1 MRACK
6 FYSMTSMTARYG
18 FHERFGLSL
27 RFFFG
32 FMSIH
37 VAGKDAG
44 QDRTRYLM
52 DSRSDG
58 CRNGDGRGKEDRY
71 QRNGQ
76 GVVLHADFQRDRVLL
91 FLAQAQLACNEIA
104 DEEAAEIVQEDHE
117 DDEDTH
123 VQDLSAIDGNDAA
136 DDNQDAESR

>member
-1 MRACK
+1 
-6 FYSMTSMTARYG
+6 
-18 FHERFGLSL
+18 
-27 RFFFG
+27 
-32 FMSIH
+32 
-37 VAGKDAG
+37 
-44 QDRTRYLM
+44 M

-123 VQDLSAIDGNDAA
+123 VQDFSAIDGNDAA
-136 DDNQDAESR
+136 DDDQDAESRNEDQDLRQGGNMFFSHQAMRQ

>member
-1 MRACK
+1 MGACK

-58 CRNGDGRGKEDRY
+58 CRNGDGRAKKTDTSEMARASFCMPTS
-71 QRNGQ
+71 N
-76 GVVLHADFQRDRVLL
+76 VTECCC
-91 FLAQAQLACNEIA
+91 FLPKPSLP
-104 DEEAAEIVQEDHE
+104 V
-117 DDEDTH
+117 TK
-123 VQDLSAIDGNDAA
+123 
-136 DDNQDAESR
+136 